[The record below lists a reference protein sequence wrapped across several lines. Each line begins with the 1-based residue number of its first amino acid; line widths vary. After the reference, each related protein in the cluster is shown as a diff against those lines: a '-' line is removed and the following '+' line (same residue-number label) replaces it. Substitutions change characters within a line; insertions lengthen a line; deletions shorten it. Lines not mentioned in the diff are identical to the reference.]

1 MATAIKTRDV
11 ICLKGSAQLIQEFF
25 HFGLNSILY
34 LRGLYPADSFK
45 REKKYGLTM
54 LVTNN
59 PALQQ
64 YLTPLLEQVKYW
76 LENKKL
82 RKLVV
87 VISNIQT
94 KDILERWQ
102 FDIETDAVIQQ
113 DSENSTKQKDEK
125 KIKQEIA
132 DVIRQITASVTF
144 LPLLEAPCSFD
155 VLIYTGKETDTPED
169 WTESNAC
176 IINDA
181 EQVQLRSFS
190 TAVHSVHTQVSYKP
204 CL

>member
-1 MATAIKTRDV
+1 MD
-11 ICLKGSAQLIQEFF
+11 
-25 HFGLNSILY
+25 
-34 LRGLYPADSFK
+34 
-45 REKKYGLTM
+45 
-54 LVTNN
+54 
-59 PALQQ
+59 LQ
-64 YLTPLLEQVKYW
+64 
-76 LENKKL
+76 
-82 RKLVV
+82 
-87 VISNIQT
+87 ISC
-94 KDILERWQ
+94 
-102 FDIETDAVIQQ
+102 F
-113 DSENSTKQKDEK
+113 SENSTKQKDEK

-132 DVIRQITASVTF
+132 DVISCISRQITASVTF